1 MNFHRSQSNT
11 LTRLNALFVQSIP
24 NIFTAFTN
32 FAALIP
38 LYICSKSGDDTTS
51 SLVFFAAVS
60 SFFSHLFESHKHG
73 MIGFGVP
80 RSYSYYLN
88 RVDVVA
94 ACLLFLRA
102 CFIFYGNYKNLSFNQ
117 MSILFGVTSL
127 SFICNKIGESET
139 TIKTRTRYL
148 ILHNI
153 WHVSIFSL
161 LGYLL
166 HILKI
171 KK

>member
-11 LTRLNALFVQSIP
+11 LTRLNSLFVLSLP

-32 FAALIP
+32 FAAFIP
-38 LYICSKSGDDTTS
+38 LYVCSKSGDDITYN
-51 SLVFFAAVS
+51 LVFFAAVS
-60 SFFSHLFESHKHG
+60 SFYSHLFESHKHG

-80 RSYSYYLN
+80 RSYSYFLN

-102 CFIFYGNYKNLSFNQ
+102 CFIFYGNYKNLSFSQ
-117 MSILFGVTSL
+117 ISILFGVTSL